1 MQTIGRNQ
9 YDKEENGLGELMLF
23 QELFERYFRSLVTY
37 AYRYVNDWN
46 VSEDIV
52 QDVFMALWVNRNE
65 IDFEEPV
72 KPYLYRATYNRSINH
87 LNSVLVQRRV
97 DHTDNLDELIYY
109 EILSYNQHDNLL
121 LKEIEEEISSF
132 VKTLPE
138 QRKKVFLLS
147 REENMKNKEIAF
159 LLNIS
164 EKTVEKHITKA
175 LSSDTNR
182 ADVRTDLLLAEP
194 ELIVSYR
201 RKAL

>member
-97 DHTDNLDELIYY
+97 DHTDNLDELIDY

-132 VKTLPE
+132 VKRLPE

-147 REENMKNKEIAF
+147 REENMKNKEIAL

-175 LSSDTNR
+175 LSDI
-182 ADVRTDLLLAEP
+182 RTHLTQTGLMSGLIYFLLNQN
-194 ELIVSYR
+194 
-201 RKAL
+201 

>member
-97 DHTDNLDELIYY
+97 DHTDNLDELIDY

-121 LKEIEEEISSF
+121 LKE
-132 VKTLPE
+132 
-138 QRKKVFLLS
+138 
-147 REENMKNKEIAF
+147 
-159 LLNIS
+159 
-164 EKTVEKHITKA
+164 KA
-175 LSSDTNR
+175 DWR
-182 ADVRTDLLLAEP
+182 V
-194 ELIVSYR
+194 
-201 RKAL
+201 

>member
-87 LNSVLVQRRV
+87 LNSVLVQRRI
-97 DHTDNLDELIYY
+97 DHTDNLDELIDY

-175 LSSDTNR
+175 LSDI
-182 ADVRTDLLLAEP
+182 RTHLTQTGLMSGLIYFLLNQN
-194 ELIVSYR
+194 
-201 RKAL
+201 

>member
-97 DHTDNLDELIYY
+97 DHTDNLDELIDY

-175 LSSDTNR
+175 LSDI
-182 ADVRTDLLLAEP
+182 RTHLTQTGLMSGLIYFLLNHN
-194 ELIVSYR
+194 
-201 RKAL
+201 

>member
-1 MQTIGRNQ
+1 MQTIGKNQ

-97 DHTDNLDELIYY
+97 DHTDNLDELIDY

-132 VKTLPE
+132 VRTLPE

-175 LSSDTNR
+175 LSDI
-182 ADVRTDLLLAEP
+182 RTHLTETGLMSGLIYFLLNQN
-194 ELIVSYR
+194 
-201 RKAL
+201 

>member
-37 AYRYVNDWN
+37 AYRYVIDWN

-97 DHTDNLDELIYY
+97 DHTDNLDELIDY

-175 LSSDTNR
+175 LSDI
-182 ADVRTDLLLAEP
+182 RTHLTQTGRMSGLIYFLLNQN
-194 ELIVSYR
+194 
-201 RKAL
+201 

>member
-37 AYRYVNDWN
+37 AYRYVNDWH

-97 DHTDNLDELIYY
+97 DHTDNLDELIDY

-175 LSSDTNR
+175 LSDI
-182 ADVRTDLLLAEP
+182 RTHLTQTGLMSGLIYFLLNQN
-194 ELIVSYR
+194 
-201 RKAL
+201 

>member
-1 MQTIGRNQ
+1 
-9 YDKEENGLGELMLF
+9 
-23 QELFERYFRSLVTY
+23 
-37 AYRYVNDWN
+37 
-46 VSEDIV
+46 
-52 QDVFMALWVNRNE
+52 MALWVNRNE

-97 DHTDNLDELIYY
+97 DHTDNLDELIDY

-175 LSSDTNR
+175 LSDI
-182 ADVRTDLLLAEP
+182 RTHLTQTGLMSGLIYFLLNQN
-194 ELIVSYR
+194 
-201 RKAL
+201 

>member
-97 DHTDNLDELIYY
+97 DHTDNLDELIDY

-175 LSSDTNR
+175 LSDI
-182 ADVRTDLLLAEP
+182 RTHLTQTGLMSGLIYFLLNQN
-194 ELIVSYR
+194 
-201 RKAL
+201 

>member
-23 QELFERYFRSLVTY
+23 QELFARYFRSLVTY

-97 DHTDNLDELIYY
+97 DHTDNLDELIDY

-175 LSSDTNR
+175 LSDI
-182 ADVRTDLLLAEP
+182 RTHLTQTGLMSGLIYFLLNQN
-194 ELIVSYR
+194 
-201 RKAL
+201 

>member
-97 DHTDNLDELIYY
+97 DHTDNLDELIDYK
-109 EILSYNQHDNLL
+109 ILSYNQHDNLL

-175 LSSDTNR
+175 LSDI
-182 ADVRTDLLLAEP
+182 RTHLTQTGLMSGLIYFLLNQN
-194 ELIVSYR
+194 
-201 RKAL
+201 

>member
-23 QELFERYFRSLVTY
+23 QELFARYFRSLVTY

-97 DHTDNLDELIYY
+97 DHTDNLDELIDY

-175 LSSDTNR
+175 LSDI
-182 ADVRTDLLLAEP
+182 RTHLTQTGLMSGLIYFLLNHN
-194 ELIVSYR
+194 
-201 RKAL
+201 

>member
-97 DHTDNLDELIYY
+97 DHADNLDELIDY

-175 LSSDTNR
+175 LSDI
-182 ADVRTDLLLAEP
+182 RTHLTQTGLMSGLIYFLLNQN
-194 ELIVSYR
+194 
-201 RKAL
+201 

>member
-72 KPYLYRATYNRSINH
+72 KPSLYRATYNRSINH

-97 DHTDNLDELIYY
+97 DHTDNLDELIDY

-175 LSSDTNR
+175 LSDI
-182 ADVRTDLLLAEP
+182 RTHLTQTGLMSGLIYFLLNQN
-194 ELIVSYR
+194 
-201 RKAL
+201 

>member
-97 DHTDNLDELIYY
+97 DHTDNLDELIDY

-175 LSSDTNR
+175 LSDI
-182 ADVRTDLLLAEP
+182 RTHLTQTGLMS
-194 ELIVSYR
+194 ELIYF
-201 RKAL
+201 LLNQN

>member
-97 DHTDNLDELIYY
+97 DHTDNLDELIDY

-138 QRKKVFLLS
+138 QQKKVFLLS

-175 LSSDTNR
+175 LSDI
-182 ADVRTDLLLAEP
+182 RTHLTQTGLMSGLIYFLLNQN
-194 ELIVSYR
+194 
-201 RKAL
+201 

>member
-37 AYRYVNDWN
+37 AYRYVNDWH

-97 DHTDNLDELIYY
+97 DHTDNLDELIDY

-164 EKTVEKHITKA
+164 EKIVEKHITKA
-175 LSSDTNR
+175 LSDI
-182 ADVRTDLLLAEP
+182 RTHLTQTGLMSGLIYFLLNQN
-194 ELIVSYR
+194 
-201 RKAL
+201 

>member
-97 DHTDNLDELIYY
+97 DHTDNLDELIDY

-132 VKTLPE
+132 VKRFPE

-175 LSSDTNR
+175 LSDI
-182 ADVRTDLLLAEP
+182 RTHLTQTGLMSGLIYFLLNQN
-194 ELIVSYR
+194 
-201 RKAL
+201 

>member
-23 QELFERYFRSLVTY
+23 QELFKRYFRSLVTY

-97 DHTDNLDELIYY
+97 DHTDNLDELIDY

-175 LSSDTNR
+175 LSDI
-182 ADVRTDLLLAEP
+182 RTHLTQTGLMSGLIYFLLNQN
-194 ELIVSYR
+194 
-201 RKAL
+201 

>member
-97 DHTDNLDELIYY
+97 DHTDNLDELIDY

-132 VKTLPE
+132 VKRLPE

-175 LSSDTNR
+175 LSDI
-182 ADVRTDLLLAEP
+182 RTHLTQTGLMSGLIYFLLNQN
-194 ELIVSYR
+194 
-201 RKAL
+201 

>member
-97 DHTDNLDELIYY
+97 DHTDNLDELIDY

-164 EKTVEKHITKA
+164 EKTVGKHITKA
-175 LSSDTNR
+175 LSDI
-182 ADVRTDLLLAEP
+182 RTHLTQTGLMSGLIYFLLNQN
-194 ELIVSYR
+194 
-201 RKAL
+201 

>member
-97 DHTDNLDELIYY
+97 DHTDNLDELIDY

-175 LSSDTNR
+175 LSDI
-182 ADVRTDLLLAEP
+182 RTHLTQTGLMSG
-194 ELIVSYR
+194 LIYF
-201 RKAL
+201 LMNQN

>member
-97 DHTDNLDELIYY
+97 DHADNLDELIDY

-121 LKEIEEEISSF
+121 LKEVEEEISSF

-175 LSSDTNR
+175 LSDI
-182 ADVRTDLLLAEP
+182 RTHLTQTGLMSGLIYFLLNQN
-194 ELIVSYR
+194 
-201 RKAL
+201 

>member
-97 DHTDNLDELIYY
+97 DHTDNLDELIDY

-132 VKTLPE
+132 VKRLPE

-147 REENMKNKEIAF
+147 REENMKKKEIAF

-175 LSSDTNR
+175 LSDI
-182 ADVRTDLLLAEP
+182 RTHLTQTGLMSGLIYFLLNQN
-194 ELIVSYR
+194 
-201 RKAL
+201 

>member
-97 DHTDNLDELIYY
+97 DHTDNLDELIDY

-132 VKTLPE
+132 VKRLPE

-164 EKTVEKHITKA
+164 EKTVEKHITTA
-175 LSSDTNR
+175 LSDI
-182 ADVRTDLLLAEP
+182 RTHLTQTGLMSGLIYFLLNQN
-194 ELIVSYR
+194 
-201 RKAL
+201 